1 MDSSVSD
8 SWTQDMNAEAVST
21 LRHRLNA
28 FKESFG
34 DDLVGEA
41 LNQCDSTEAAARR
54 SAKRA
59 AKRRN
64 GNCMDTLID
73 GSFMGMVL
81 AVCLSMVVGATF
93 FAYKNLYYA
102 VMKKV
107 YPDGDSNINSYEVTP

>member
-1 MDSSVSD
+1 MGLLIAVEIC
-8 SWTQDMNAEAVST
+8 TDMNTEAVST

-41 LNQCDSTEAAARR
+41 LSECDSTEAAARR
-54 SAKRA
+54 SARRA
-59 AKRRN
+59 NKRRQ

-73 GSFMGMVL
+73 GSFMGLVL
-81 AVCLSMVVGATF
+81 AVCLTMVVGASF

-102 VMKKV
+102 
-107 YPDGDSNINSYEVTP
+107 

>member
-1 MDSSVSD
+1 
-8 SWTQDMNAEAVST
+8 MNAEAVST

-28 FKESFG
+28 FKDSFG

-41 LNQCDSTEAAARR
+41 LNECDSTEAAARR

-73 GSFMGMVL
+73 GRYTHEGSL
-81 AVCLSMVVGATF
+81 LPKAAVQIHNG
-93 FAYKNLYYA
+93 
-102 VMKKV
+102 
-107 YPDGDSNINSYEVTP
+107 NSV